1 MLRKFACLLTV
12 AIALSC
18 VARAQAQLPNGAANR
33 EATLNYLKQ
42 LDTIAQ
48 RFVREVDKA
57 KAADDPAE
65 LAEVARQ
72 AATSILQLPT
82 RGVDREVVECARK
95 TAILLNRLARL
106 ADMAAELAPGRSF
119 VEGLLG
125 GLLDGLLGQPLLVP
139 MLLDRKLEIWNQLQ
153 RELPRWQRDAE
164 QLAQRW
170 VEVLTRVQRQ
180 YNINLD

>member
-48 RFVREVDKA
+48 RFVRGVDKA
-57 KAADDPAE
+57 KAADDPAK

-82 RGVDREVVECARK
+82 RGVDRKWSNVHGRQLFSS
-95 TAILLNRLARL
+95 TA
-106 ADMAAELAPGRSF
+106 
-119 VEGLLG
+119 
-125 GLLDGLLGQPLLVP
+125 
-139 MLLDRKLEIWNQLQ
+139 
-153 RELPRWQRDAE
+153 
-164 QLAQRW
+164 
-170 VEVLTRVQRQ
+170 
-180 YNINLD
+180 

>member
-12 AIALSC
+12 AIVLSC

-42 LDTIAQ
+42 LDTIARRLVQ
-48 RFVREVDKA
+48 EADKA
-57 KAADDPAE
+57 KAAEDPAK

-82 RGVDREVVECARK
+82 RGVDREVVECAWK

-125 GLLDGLLGQPLLVP
+125 GLLDGLLGQPLFVP
-139 MLLDRKLEIWNQLQ
+139 MLFGRKLEIWNQLQ
-153 RELPRWQRDAE
+153 QELPRLQRDAE